1 MSFQEIRL
9 GVRRAME
16 RSPHRSTVRRIA
28 LFGSRLSGQ
37 ASPTSDV
44 DLLIEFQKPV
54 GFFTLIQVQ
63 EDLEQQLG
71 MKVDL
76 VTPKSLSRY
85 IRDEILR
92 DAKVV
97 YEG

>member
-1 MSFQEIRL
+1 
-9 GVRRAME
+9 
-16 RSPHRSTVRRIA
+16 
-28 LFGSRLSGQ
+28 
-37 ASPTSDV
+37 
-44 DLLIEFQKPV
+44 V